1 MFFNFNFQKILFLFR
16 LSWQT
21 RANCGRIG
29 KLGHART
36 DKEYIGKAKP
46 GQGKC
51 GQPWAVTNIENRAG
65 KNRPG
70 QTMADRQTGR
80 LR

>member
-1 MFFNFNFQKILFLFR
+1 MFG

-21 RANCGRIG
+21 WANRGWIGR
-29 KLGHART
+29 LGHART

-51 GQPWAVTNIENRAG
+51 EQAWGDTNVENRVG
-65 KNRPG
+65 KDGPG